1 MSENFKFDSLI
12 KQSWSGVAVLS
23 IFYIVIVIG
32 LSIMSPWFFS
42 FNNAMNIGIN
52 MSYIGIMAAAGTP
65 LIIAGGL
72 DLSVAAVAGLTGVL
86 ITYFF
91 GWIGNIWIAVVVV
104 MFVGGF
110 IGALNG
116 FLATVLKFNP
126 LIATLGTMSIFTGFS
141 LVLTGGLTKSMML
154 PEFNYIGVGRIFN
167 VPIPLIIMLFS
178 MFLLWIL
185 MSKTKFGRFIY
196 ASGNNPDA
204 SLLLGVPVVRVQF
217 YMYILSGLSGALAGV
232 LLTAMLGAAAPN
244 AAGSHLLTII
254 AAIILGGTSLYGG
267 IGSVWGTLFAVLI
280 LGTINNGLTLMNVS
294 SMWQEVAKG
303 TVLILAVG
311 LDQWRMRILK

>member
-1 MSENFKFDSLI
+1 MNESKIKNLM
-12 KQSWSGVAVLS
+12 KQSWSGVAMLS
-23 IFYIVIVIG
+23 LFYIVIVIAFS
-32 LSIMSPWFFS
+32 LMSPWFFS

-72 DLSVAAVAGLTGVL
+72 DLSVAAIAGLTGVL
-86 ITYFF
+86 ITYAF
-91 GWIGNIWIAVVVV
+91 GWFDNIWIAVI
-104 MFVGGF
+104 FSLIFGILAGS
-110 IGALNG
+110 LNG
-116 FLATVLKFNP
+116 LLATVLKFNP
-126 LIATLGTMSIFTGFS
+126 LIATLGTMSIITGVS
-141 LVLTGGLTKSMML
+141 LVLTGGLTRSMML

-167 VPIPLIIMLFS
+167 VPLPLIIMLLF
-178 MFLLWIL
+178 MIILWIM
-185 MSKTKFGRFIY
+185 MSQTKVGRFIY

-204 SLLLGVPVVRVQF
+204 SNLLGVPVVRVQF
-217 YMYILSGLSGALAGV
+217 YMYVLSGLSGAMAGV

-294 SMWQEVAKG
+294 SYWQDVAKG
-303 TVLILAVG
+303 AVLIAAVG
-311 LDQWRMRILK
+311 LDQWRMRA